1 MYAVSLV
8 ACLLLLPASSVAQ
21 TAGTI
26 VGDVVDPSGASIP
39 GVTIRVTS
47 EATGLEREVESNE
60 VGQYRVSPLNPGTYM
75 IQVENAGFKTQLRSG
90 VVLQVADVL
99 EVDFTLELG
108 EVTETIE
115 VTGAAPIMQTQEAS
129 VAGVVNEAELKR
141 LPVNQRNFTKLILL
155 MPGTSSRRRSQAR
168 GVDESGT
175 QLYSVN
181 GSRPQDN
188 NYTIDGIDS
197 NMMMM
202 NSPGMSPP
210 MDAIQEF
217 KVATNTSAEFA
228 RSAGANVNM
237 VIKSGTSAVHG
248 SVYEYFR
255 NDKLDAN
262 EFFANRSGRG
272 KVPFRLNQ
280 FGVAIGGPVAMPGT
294 DWGNKMFWFFNYE
307 GLRRRRGNTQLGSVP
322 PAAFRAG
329 DFSDL
334 LSDADPTII
343 TDPFDNGNPF
353 PNNVMP
359 AARINPAV
367 PTGLD
372 IVEPLPNL
380 PGRALNFANNQSQAA
395 DRNQLH
401 ARWDYHPGDNDTFNF
416 RFSRQ
421 DSDLLNPN
429 VNPNFLRTAEF
440 DIVNYGG
447 TWNHI
452 FSPTT
457 ILETRFGT
465 NQPNLPNITATDVI
479 TRGEF
484 FDRTGITMFQREVF
498 GDSGLALD
506 FGEYRVTR
514 GSGTSTGDNIWQG
527 ASSLSHSRGKHN
539 FKFSGQYQYRNF
551 FTDTSNPMNGNAS
564 FNGQI
569 TGFPM
574 ADALL
579 GFPTEVRRGQGNTL
593 TDGISHFMIA
603 SVQDDWRVN
612 SKLTVNLGMMYQ
624 FGSRPYDSTDR
635 LGNLWVRRDEQ
646 SGEMFG
652 TLMWAAENPQPAPP
666 DGRVPSPLD
675 SFTTGRPANTA
686 GWGRALVGSDYN
698 DFAPRV
704 GIAYRVN
711 EKTVIRTGFGIFY
724 NSTFVQELQ
733 DLRKFWP
740 YTVQQVFSP
749 NRGGLPDFSITGDG
763 PPFSSTAAI
772 GGWPQ
777 QPDNRSPYSM
787 QWNFFIQRQ
796 LMDDMTFDIGY
807 VGSASKKQIG
817 YSPFNNAITPGPG
830 DVQPRRLLPSFGD
843 LDGGSNQ
850 YNGRYD
856 SLQLKLVK
864 RFSSG
869 LQFNMNYTWQ
879 KALDGQSSLAEVKV
893 QDPFNRRLDYSRSS
907 WDTRQAFNFAY
918 VYDLPF
924 GKGRK
929 LGSGWS
935 GAANLIAGGWSLE
948 GITRLE
954 TAPPINVQ
962 TRKDISNT
970 GRHRQRPNLLG
981 NPNNGP
987 KTVDEWFNT
996 SAFEEAAP
1004 FTFGNAGAYITD
1016 ADGIIS
1022 FDIAVQKTFAI
1033 AEGHAIELRTEFFN
1047 LPNNV
1052 NFDRPQ
1058 ERSDRAFGQISGQS
1072 VDSRQIQFALRYRF

>member
-1 MYAVSLV
+1 M
-8 ACLLLLPASSVAQ
+8 
-21 TAGTI
+21 
-26 VGDVVDPSGASIP
+26 
-39 GVTIRVTS
+39 
-47 EATGLEREVESNE
+47 
-60 VGQYRVSPLNPGTYM
+60 
-75 IQVENAGFKTQLRSG
+75 
-90 VVLQVADVL
+90 
-99 EVDFTLELG
+99 
-108 EVTETIE
+108 
-115 VTGAAPIMQTQEAS
+115 MQSQEAS
-129 VAGVVNEAELKR
+129 VAGVVTESQLTR
-141 LPVNQRNFTKLILL
+141 LPVNQRNFTRLILL
-155 MPGTSSRRRSQAR
+155 MAGTSSRRRSQAR
-168 GVDESGT
+168 GVAESGT

-217 KVATNTSAEFA
+217 KVATNTSAQFA
-228 RSAGANVNM
+228 RSAGANVNI
-237 VIKSGTSAVHG
+237 VIKSGTSDVHG

-262 EFFANRSGRG
+262 EFFANKSGRG

-294 DWGNKMFWFFNYE
+294 NWGQKMFWFFNYE
-307 GLRRRRGNTQLGSVP
+307 GFRRRRGSTQLGSVP
-322 PAAFRAG
+322 TADFRKG
-329 DFSDL
+329 DFSAL
-334 LSDADPTII
+334 LGDAKPTII
-343 TDPFDNGNPF
+343 ADPFDNGNPF
-353 PNNVMP
+353 PNNIMP
-359 AARINPAV
+359 QARINPAV
-367 PTGLD
+367 PTGID
-372 IVEPLPNL
+372 IIEPLPNL
-380 PGRALNFANNQSQAA
+380 PGRTRNLVNNQSQAN
-395 DRNQLH
+395 DRDQLH
-401 ARWDYHPGDNDTFNF
+401 WRWDYNASDKDMFNF

-421 DSDLLNPN
+421 DAILARPN
-429 VNPNFLRTAEF
+429 VNRNFLRNAEF

-447 TWNHI
+447 GWTHI

-457 ILETRFGT
+457 VLEVRFGT
-465 NQPNLPNITATDVI
+465 NQPTLPNITTTDVI

-484 FDRTGITMFQREVF
+484 FDRTGITMYQRDVF
-498 GDSGLALD
+498 GDAGLAIT
-506 FGEYRVTR
+506 FGDYGVTR
-514 GSGTSTGDNIWQG
+514 GGGTLTGDNIHQFNG
-527 ASSLSHSRGKHN
+527 SLSTVRGKHSL
-539 FKFSGQYQYRNF
+539 KFSGMYQYRQF
-551 FTDTSNPMNGNAS
+551 FTNTSNPMNGNADFS
-564 FNGQI
+564 GQI

-574 ADALL
+574 ADAYL
-579 GFPTEVRRGQGNTL
+579 GFPTEIRRGQGNTL
-593 TDGISHFMIA
+593 TDGISDFVLA

-612 SKLTVNLGMMYQ
+612 SKLTINLGLMYQ

-646 SGEMFG
+646 SGEIFG
-652 TLMWAAENPQPAPP
+652 TLMWANDNPQPAPP
-666 DGRVPSPLD
+666 DGRVPAPLD
-675 SFTTGRPANTA
+675 SFTTGRPPNLA

-698 DFAPRV
+698 DIAPRV
-704 GIAYRVN
+704 GIAYRVDD
-711 EKTVIRTGFGIFY
+711 KTVVRTGFGIFY

-749 NRGGLPDFSITGDG
+749 NREAVPDFSITGDG

-796 LMDDMTFDIGY
+796 LMNDMTFDVGY

-817 YSPFNNAITPGPG
+817 YSPFNNAIIPGPG

-856 SLQLKLVK
+856 SLQVKLLK
-864 RFSSG
+864 RFSGG

-893 QDPFNRRLDYSRSS
+893 QDPFNRRADYSRSS
-907 WDTRQAFNFAY
+907 WDTRQAFNFSY
-918 VYDLPF
+918 VYELPF
-924 GKGRK
+924 GKNRK
-929 LGSGWS
+929 FGSGWS
-935 GAANLIAGGWSLE
+935 GAADMIAGGWSLE

-996 SAFEEAAP
+996 SAFENAP
-1004 FTFGNAGAYITD
+1004 LYQFGNAGNYITD
-1016 ADGIIS
+1016 ADGLVS
-1022 FDIAVQKTFAI
+1022 FDVAIQKVFNI
-1033 AEGHAIELRTEFFN
+1033 AERHSIEFRTEFFN
-1047 LPNNV
+1047 LPNAV
-1052 NFDRPQ
+1052 NFGLPQ
-1058 ERSDRAFGQISGQS
+1058 ERMDRGSFGQISSQNG
-1072 VDSRQIQFALRYRF
+1072 DPRQIQFALRYRF